1 MPSSHSPAG
10 LVAVFDDDHAVA
22 NAGLLL
28 PATLAQRLGIEA
40 VVDQLVDLGDRPGAH
55 RPGRK
60 VLTLVHAML
69 AGADCIDD
77 ADVLRTGQTAW
88 VLGHRVMAPSTL
100 GTFLRSFTF
109 GHIRQLDRVAETILA
124 KAWAAGAGPGDAP
137 MTIDVD
143 STICEVHGHHKQG
156 ACYGYTRQLG
166 YHPLLATR
174 ADTGEVLHARQRTG
188 RAASGRGAERFVVE
202 LAGRVRRAGASGPLT
217 LRADSGF
224 WSAKVIAACRRHQ
237 LRFSITVRQTKSVA
251 AAITAIDE
259 PDWVDIDYPDGGQAQ
274 IAETTLGPDRL
285 IVRRTRLV
293 GPQASLW
300 PDWRYHA
307 FVTDRSGN
315 AVELDA
321 DHRRH
326 AVCELAIRDLKDGAG
341 LRHCPSGRFLANA
354 AWLVLGALAHNLLR
368 WTATIGLGACGQLVA
383 KTFRRRLLHLPTDW
397 PWANQ
402 FLQALARLRAPPMPA

>member
-40 VVDQLVDLGDRPGAH
+40 VVDELVDLGDRPGAH

-77 ADVLRTGQTAW
+77 ADVLRTGQTAR

-109 GHIRQLDRVAETILA
+109 GHIRQLDRVAETLLA

-156 ACYGYTRQLG
+156 AGYGYTRQLG

-202 LAGRVRRAGASGPLT
+202 LAGRVRRAGATGPLT

-224 WSAKVIAACRRHQ
+224 WSAKIIAA
-237 LRFSITVRQTKSVA
+237 A
-251 AAITAIDE
+251 
-259 PDWVDIDYPDGGQAQ
+259 GG
-274 IAETTLGPDRL
+274 ISFG
-285 IVRRTRLV
+285 
-293 GPQASLW
+293 S
-300 PDWRYHA
+300 
-307 FVTDRSGN
+307 RS
-315 AVELDA
+315 
-321 DHRRH
+321 
-326 AVCELAIRDLKDGAG
+326 
-341 LRHCPSGRFLANA
+341 PSGRPR
-354 AWLVLGALAHNLLR
+354 AW
-368 WTATIGLGACGQLVA
+368 
-383 KTFRRRLLHLPTDW
+383 RRRSPPSPRPPGPTSTTPTAASRRW
-397 PWANQ
+397 PRPPS
-402 FLQALARLRAPPMPA
+402 ARIA